1 MIRTAVAAGLLLSAS
16 CTSPMLRPLDN
27 RQDPDR
33 FESCADSEGR
43 AAYESALVELQAGH
57 DTEALPL
64 LRRVVERCPENVLAH
79 GYYQDAALHVG
90 GDTAAAMRRYYEEL
104 ADDPASPVPGYAK
117 ARLLDSNYQRMAA
130 IEAVLARH
138 PDFAWAHLAAA
149 RLNRSRGQLAEA
161 VESYR
166 RAIARYPQL
175 LAAHLELAEVLTELG
190 RTAEAQLPYE
200 NYLRGAPSDRS
211 TVREYVHLLLY
222 ALNKPD
228 EARPWVDRLLKD
240 DPEDEAARMDLAA
253 TLWRSSH
260 FDEALQAYVD
270 VLTRRPDNARAV
282 LNIAYM
288 HYDAFAYSEDD
299 KRAHWPKARQAFRL
313 FLQLVRPEDG
323 YDYFEK
329 VLAVPYRLKEIE
341 AFLGPAPEGAP
352 TIESIR

>member
-1 MIRTAVAAGLLLSAS
+1 MTATARKVCMLGEFGVGKSSLVARFLRNTFDEKYLTTVGVKVDSREVALDDGRSLKLVLWDIAGKNA
-16 CTSPMLRPLDN
+16 LD
-27 RQDPDR
+27 
-33 FESCADSEGR
+33 
-43 AAYESALVELQAGH
+43 ALNQ
-57 DTEALPL
+57 
-64 LRRVVERCPENVLAH
+64 
-79 GYYQDAALHVG
+79 
-90 GDTAAAMRRYYEEL
+90 
-104 ADDPASPVPGYAK
+104 
-117 ARLLDSNYQRMAA
+117 
-130 IEAVLARH
+130 
-138 PDFAWAHLAAA
+138 
-149 RLNRSRGQLAEA
+149 
-161 VESYR
+161 
-166 RAIARYPQL
+166 
-175 LAAHLELAEVLTELG
+175 
-190 RTAEAQLPYE
+190 

-288 HYDAFAYSEDD
+288 HYDALAYSDDD

-341 AFLGPAPEGAP
+341 AFLGPAPEGTP